1 MVIDIINDHIGCK
14 RLETST
20 AKGSGTT
27 LCTKFQN
34 KISNNYRC
42 DDQLANSSILLDR
55 LLNIAHIADN
65 SMDFPSVSR
74 VDRRQFADQIF

>member
-42 DDQLANSSILLDR
+42 DDQLANSSILF
-55 LLNIAHIADN
+55 NEMFGIADIADDR
-65 SMDFPSVSR
+65 MDVY
-74 VDRRQFADQIF
+74 